1 MSSLWV
7 FTAQTS
13 GVREVKASGSTLLAG
28 CFVSR
33 DTEEKIVLVR
43 RAVHGSW
50 RAKTEQKGGT
60 GC

>member
-1 MSSLWV
+1 MGLEELK
-7 FTAQTS
+7 F
-13 GVREVKASGSTLLAG
+13 REVKARGRTLLAG

-33 DTEEKIVLVR
+33 DTAEKIVLVR

-50 RAKTEQKGGT
+50 RAKMEQKGGT